1 MAKKRLTRL
10 RTIVQEFLATPASSS
25 PTKGFYMG
33 PKLEPYET
41 QRYQEMANRPY
52 ASRYYQDTPIP
63 DNDETEKMNKD
74 RIEIEKLSQTN
85 DALTQSREALDLT
98 LRSQHRLLIATLVTA
113 MAAILAALISSAA
126 ALIVAFHSKPPVVYV
141 RPNIIVNRR

>member
-1 MAKKRLTRL
+1 MAKKRSKRL
-10 RTIVQEFLATPASSS
+10 RAALKKFLTAPTPTTSSKS
-25 PTKGFYMG
+25 FYMG
-33 PKLEPYET
+33 PKLEPYLT

-63 DNDETEKMNKD
+63 DNDETEKMNRD
-74 RIEIEKLSQTN
+74 IVEIEKLSQAN

-98 LRSQHRLLIATLVTA
+98 LHSQHKLLIATLVTA